1 MWTNKNSF
9 TISASAFLLKGRP
22 HGTTI
27 SKSRTFSPRTFR
39 FVFDVKRPVHLEGSR
54 AGRAQK
60 ARLSV
65 VPGPSAFSHGT
76 PSRSPRLHPG
86 PSGRHVGP
94 GLARAEEAEQVWQP
108 HPSHGNRARPRRAG
122 AGTCTPAP
130 LLFRAG
136 QGGDD
141 SSSRDLAGGWG
152 LGWQNCPLTPRPA
165 TRKGSKPLF
174 CQNHFVFGVS
184 ISAVCL

>member
-1 MWTNKNSF
+1 MWTNKNSL

-39 FVFDVKRPVHLEGSR
+39 FVFDVKRPVHLEGSG
-54 AGRAQK
+54 AGQAQK
-60 ARLSV
+60 ARLSM
-65 VPGPSAFSHGT
+65 VPGPSAFSDGT

-94 GLARAEEAEQVWQP
+94 GMAQAEEVEQVWQP
-108 HPSHGNRARPRRAG
+108 HPSHGNRARPRGAG

-141 SSSRDLAGGWG
+141 SSSRDLAWK
-152 LGWQNCPLTPRPA
+152 LGAGMAELPSHP
-165 TRKGSKPLF
+165 
-174 CQNHFVFGVS
+174 
-184 ISAVCL
+184 